1 MKGYR
6 TFKTTM
12 GRKYSVRMDAEERA
26 EQWLYNA
33 ALVVLPFITSIVF
46 FLIWVK
52 AV

>member
-1 MKGYR
+1 MTGYR

-12 GRKYSVRMDAEERA
+12 GRKYRVRMDAEEQA
-26 EQWLYNA
+26 EQWLYHA
-33 ALVVLPFITSIVF
+33 ALLALPFITSIAF